1 MAAKATKKK
10 SAKDAPKKDAP
21 KKGAAAT
28 APENRA
34 HHATLSGT
42 ECSDCAVGLL
52 RQLASESLRNQK
64 KADPGNQRFHLQEDE
79 ELELLR
85 TNPLTLQLV
94 SLRRERSLSNRF
106 DDLLVVLYNPAL
118 LKEEEKTVLEAEGLL
133 AGNLK
138 DAQAFVDAVL
148 AEKEWAPAKHW
159 PLPGVDVSC
168 PKCMHWRVLAFPIT
182 TEPGYNKKKPSAR
195 DDEGNKLPDF
205 DNHTLLPNDVGA
217 VAPGIYNESY
227 RVGLHKSSV
236 NPPESYAALQLT
248 RDSIPARRRYPL
260 FDFLNAAQA
269 AHDAGSDEALCATFA
284 QESEEAKTQ
293 KEARARLEKELGEKL
308 PRKNDA
314 QRKSFARAVN
324 AALLAENLE
333 RYKPRIAQQRK
344 LQALEE
350 LDHWLNGYV
359 NRKKEKVPPKINP
372 SERFVRLED
381 ASGAETQN
389 FETEDNAV
397 LSLAALEDDEAPMKA
412 GLQLVL
418 KPLPPPPS
426 APPPPTTPA
435 LLKTEAPPPPPPPR
449 TVRLK
454 ANDVLVTFGTAGGT
468 NIHRSVDG
476 EEGSWRRNRE
486 VNNFSEGCQVFRSPQ
501 DFCHFLQMAMLS
513 KRALC
518 PSRKASCGAELT
530 VEDVEKGIGALMTRF
545 INKCPKDFADSAIN
559 DVETAFTPPPLPPPT
574 QDTQAPTDAAP
585 VPAVASPTAATPPAP
600 EPNTVPPPPA
610 PDPKLATEVE
620 KLIGSVKA
628 EDFDKQVLGV
638 FLKVFSNPL
647 YNSDGNFVLLKD
659 YTRKQIFEA
668 LLSEDSVKKAAEG
681 GAPQAPKEKKSFEK
695 ALEEA
700 LAKSLK
706 GATQSGL
713 EKLQTKLTE
722 VKDEWVKKLYVEKIK
737 ERHQEYLK
745 DRLEP
750 CDFGACGFKFDYML
764 AETTRPNMEAFVAK
778 LGDRDWSA
786 LFPEDAPPPPPRP
799 AKKAPSKSAS
809 SNGKTPTA
817 GAGTADR

>member
-10 SAKDAPKKDAP
+10 SAKDAPQQDKP
-21 KKGAAAT
+21 KKASAAT

-34 HHATLSGT
+34 HHATLSET

-52 RQLASESLRNQK
+52 RQLAGESLRNQK
-64 KADPGNQRFHLQEDE
+64 KADPGNQKFHLQDDE

-106 DDLLVVLYNPAL
+106 DDLLIVLYDPAL

-138 DAQAFVDAVL
+138 DAQAYVDAVL
-148 AEKEWAPAKHW
+148 AETDPAPAKNW

-182 TEPGYNKKKPSAR
+182 TEPGYNKKKPAVR
-195 DDEGNKLPDF
+195 DEEGNKRPDF
-205 DNHTLLPNDVGA
+205 DNYTLLPNDVGA
-217 VAPGIYNESY
+217 IAPGIYNDFY

-248 RDSIPARRRYPL
+248 RDSIPARRRYPV

-269 AHDAGSDEALCATFA
+269 AHDAGSDEALCAKIA
-284 QESEEAKTQ
+284 REHEKEQ
-293 KEARARLEKELGEKL
+293 KEARAKIEKALGEKL
-308 PRKNDA
+308 PRKTEP
-314 QRKSFARAVN
+314 QRKAFAKAVD
-324 AALLAENLE
+324 ATLLAENLE
-333 RYKPRIAQQRK
+333 LYKAELAGLRK
-344 LQALEE
+344 QQALTE
-350 LDHWLNGYV
+350 LDHWLRGYTAPNGQQV
-359 NRKKEKVPPKINP
+359 GPKIHP

-389 FETEDNAV
+389 FETEDHQV
-397 LSLAALEDDEAPMKA
+397 LTLEALEDDTAPMKS

-418 KPLPPPPS
+418 KPLPS
-426 APPPPTTPA
+426 PPTTPA
-435 LLKTEAPPPPPPPR
+435 LPKTEAPPPPPPPR
-449 TVRLK
+449 TVWLT
-454 ANDVLVTFGTAGGT
+454 ANDVLVTFGTAAGT
-468 NIHRSVDG
+468 NIHRSVD
-476 EEGSWRRNRE
+476 EEQGSWRRNRE

-501 DFCHFLQMAMLS
+501 DFRHFLRMAMLS

-530 VEDVEKGIGALMTRF
+530 VEDVEKGIGALMTTFLRR
-545 INKCPKDFADSAIN
+545 CPKDFAESAIN
-559 DVETAFTPPPLPPPT
+559 DIETAFTPPPLPPPT
-574 QDTQAPTDAAP
+574 QDTQAPKDAVP
-585 VPAVASPTAATPPAP
+585 VPAVVPTAAATPPAP
-600 EPNTVPPPPA
+600 EPNAVPPPPA
-610 PDPKLATEVE
+610 PDPKFAIEVE
-620 KLIGSVKA
+620 KLLGSIKA
-628 EDFDKQVLGV
+628 EDFDKQVRGV

-659 YTRKQIFEA
+659 YTRKQMFET
-668 LLSEDSVKKAAEG
+668 LLPEDSVKKAAEG
-681 GAPQAPKEKKSFEK
+681 GAPQTPKEKKAFEK

-713 EKLQTKLTE
+713 EKLRTKLTE
-722 VKDEWVKKLYVEKIK
+722 VKDEWVKKLHVEKIK

-778 LGDRDWSA
+778 LGDRDWNA
-786 LFPEDAPPPPPRP
+786 LFPEDAPPPPPKP
-799 AKKAPSKSAS
+799 AKKAPSKPAAS
-809 SNGKTPTA
+809 KGKTPTA
-817 GAGTADR
+817 AAGTADK